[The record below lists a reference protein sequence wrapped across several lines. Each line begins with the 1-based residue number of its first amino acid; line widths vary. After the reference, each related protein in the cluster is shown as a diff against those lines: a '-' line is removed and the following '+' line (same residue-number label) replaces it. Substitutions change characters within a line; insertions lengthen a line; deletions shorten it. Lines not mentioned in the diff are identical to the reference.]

1 MKKAEQKAINSA
13 VETAYNN
20 FFSQFVT
27 PNYVRDCVLE
37 NGVRL
42 RNCNAYVGRFGK
54 GIALVSY
61 RTLVAIID
69 NDGNGYDF
77 LRMVYG
83 YTATSAKQISKFFTD
98 YNASNRMTW
107 REV

>member
-1 MKKAEQKAINSA
+1 MKKAEQKAINKT
-13 VETAYNN
+13 VELAYTN
-20 FFSQFVT
+20 FFSDCVT
-27 PNYVRDCVLE
+27 QSYIRDCVLS
-37 NGVRL
+37 NGRQL
-42 RNCNAYVGRFGK
+42 RNCNAWVGKFSK
-54 GIALVSY
+54 GYALVSY

-77 LRMVYG
+77 LRYVYG

-98 YNASNRMTW
+98 YNAINRMTW